1 MNKFRASYSVL
12 NTWHGGNYEMAVK
25 MYFHLEQFTT
35 PAMADGI
42 RYHKLWASYI
52 DKNKQMPVEFGGES
66 LLEPRTEL
74 KKVITLAPW
83 LDLVGVIDCFDT
95 STIYE
100 FKTGKTSS
108 QDYANS
114 KQPIVYQVLMHE
126 LKPNKAIVH
135 RYDQHKKKSDMSIV
149 HLTETSFR
157 HGVKWIVENAKE
169 MHAYL
174 TDQGLYE
181 RFART

>member
-1 MNKFRASYSVL
+1 
-12 NTWHGGNYEMAVK
+12 MAVK
-25 MYFHLEQFTT
+25 MYFKLEKFTT

-42 RYHKLWASYI
+42 RYHKLWAEYI
-52 DKNKQMPVEFGGES
+52 DKNQAMPVEFGGEK
-66 LLEPRTEL
+66 LLEPKTEL
-74 KKVITLAPW
+74 KRVINLAPW

-114 KQPIVYQVLMHE
+114 KQPIVYQVLMNGE
-126 LKPNKAIVH
+126 KPNKAIIH
-135 RYDQHKKKSDMSIV
+135 RFDQHKNKSDMSIV

-157 HGVKWIVENAKE
+157 TGVKWIVENAKE
-169 MHAYL
+169 MHTYL
-174 TDQGLYE
+174 TDQRLYE
-181 RFART
+181 KFARN